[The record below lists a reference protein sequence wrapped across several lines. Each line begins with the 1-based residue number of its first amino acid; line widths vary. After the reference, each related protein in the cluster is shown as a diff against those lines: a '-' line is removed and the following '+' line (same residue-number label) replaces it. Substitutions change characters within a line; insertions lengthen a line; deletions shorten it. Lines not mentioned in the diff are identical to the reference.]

1 MAGDAQRRAG
11 AHAASSIRRLVVKNQ
26 TGVGRLRPGGGGARA
41 VTIGAG
47 FTDAL
52 CHGVAF
58 KSGLVAIGAIAA
70 PSLASRDVNQMELIF
85 QTELRDEAGQF
96 LAPPFGLRD
105 AFPRPPPVDQGITEG
120 PAVWRLQR
128 AAVERRN
135 ESTSIAMAADAG
147 DIRDQGRT
155 EIAPAMF
162 AMTIHALQ
170 RGFQMPLRNLGI
182 ERFRGMT
189 AGAVLIHRSL
199 ARMTGR
205 AGSRGVALCDRR
217 DDRNISARVSG
228 RERARRINFLESE

>member
-11 AHAASSIRRLVVKNQ
+11 AHAASSIRGLVVKTQ

-52 CHGVAF
+52 CHRVAF
-58 KSGLVAIGAIAA
+58 KAGLVAIGAIAT

-105 AFPRPPPVDQGITEG
+105 ALPRPPPVNHGITEG

-128 AAVERRN
+128 AGVERRN
-135 ESTSIAMAADAG
+135 EAASVAVTTDAS
-147 DIRDQGRT
+147 D
-155 EIAPAMF
+155 
-162 AMTIHALQ
+162 
-170 RGFQMPLRNLGI
+170 
-182 ERFRGMT
+182 
-189 AGAVLIHRSL
+189 
-199 ARMTGR
+199 
-205 AGSRGVALCDRR
+205 
-217 DDRNISARVSG
+217 
-228 RERARRINFLESE
+228 